1 MIILSSAMSGVYLIR
16 IARERICICEE
27 LLVFCDMLK
36 NDISTRRT
44 ELDTLIN
51 SIADNPCLSHISFI
65 NSDFICGK
73 KEVTSVLMRRDN
85 KRITEF
91 LSSLGSFDLSA
102 QLNEIEFFS
111 SFICSRKAEYEYT
124 LKTKSRLYF
133 TLCFSFGCI
142 VSLVII

>member
-1 MIILSSAMSGVYLIR
+1 MFSA
-16 IARERICICEE
+16 ICS
-27 LLVFCDMLK
+27 K
-36 NDISTRRT
+36 TRRT

-85 KRITEF
+85 QRITEF

-111 SFICSRKAEYEYT
+111 SFIRSRKAEYEYT